1 MGSISIIAPLTG
13 EIVALEQVPDPVFSE
28 KALGDGIAILPEDGK
43 VYSPVNGVVATVAA
57 TKHAYG
63 FQSEDGLDVLVHVG
77 LETVG
82 LNGEGFTVHIKE
94 GDRVKVG
101 DLVAEADLALLKS
114 KNLNLI
120 TPVLICDGI
129 DDKQMQPCSGKVR
142 AGQDAVLKITGEAAA
157 ASAEKKLNHSLLPN
171 QPNRRRLRRKR
182 KKPVSILI
190 SCRNW
195 AKY

>member
-57 TKHAYG
+57 TRHAYG

-82 LNGEGFTVHIKE
+82 LNGEGFTVHISE
-94 GDRVKVG
+94 G
-101 DLVAEADLALLKS
+101 A
-114 KNLNLI
+114 
-120 TPVLICDGI
+120 
-129 DDKQMQPCSGKVR
+129 
-142 AGQDAVLKITGEAAA
+142 
-157 ASAEKKLNHSLLPN
+157 H
-171 QPNRRRLRRKR
+171 LRR
-182 KKPVSILI
+182 
-190 SCRNW
+190 
-195 AKY
+195 YG